1 MRIASQKNTVLF
13 ALVLLI
19 AIAVIYLANKKDP
32 DQPYAPVHAEQ
43 VKKGIAE
50 YLGKGYKGYQYYASP
65 ESCTFSLFDL
75 SDPNVVDIQD
85 APKWEGRF
93 ASGENKTEFYDEFF
107 AKASVSGVY
116 DGFSGEITSTFN
128 KSTLKNRAH
137 SFATANIAQ
146 TYYRL
151 TILDSAPL
159 KEDVAQDLMQLEPNA
174 LFDKYGTHYLKSI
187 YIGGRIGFSSFVDRS
202 KVTETFNLQA
212 TVDASYLEIVK
223 GSASAGTVA
232 KQDIEIVSRNKRIIV
247 KGGDPAKAANV
258 QDGSGE
264 PAASYNAWAESV
276 PQFMSISDIADNGMV
291 PIYDLVADADRKN
304 ELETAWQVYMEAHT
318 DDVLKEGEPKV
329 ITKSDDF
336 RLKGEDGRYFGAAP
350 YVWGESYYYPTIA
363 SSGQTLQLDSGTEA
377 LETGHNVKIKT
388 LEKFDGSW
396 VDYVYLGAFGNKHEL
411 YYWITKAYEAKTN
424 WYIERVVPASDP
436 RIRYGDTVQ
445 IRNESYDQYLAP
457 TKKGYLTTMD
467 EPYTWTMLMAE

>member
-1 MRIASQKNTVLF
+1 MPSNTRISAIII
-13 ALVLLI
+13 VLLI
-19 AIAVIYLANKKDP
+19 GIAAFYFWPKDEP
-32 DQPYAPVHAEQ
+32 TYDPVHAEQ

-93 ASGENKTEFYDEFF
+93 ASGENKTEFYEEFF

-128 KSTLKNRAH
+128 TSTLKNRAH

-151 TILDSAPL
+151 TVLDDAPL
-159 KEDVAQDLMQLEPNA
+159 KESVAQDLMQLEPNA

-187 YIGGRIGFSSFVDRS
+187 YIGGRIGFSSFADRS
-202 KVTETFNLQA
+202 KVTKTFNLQA

-223 GSASAGTVA
+223 GSASGGTVN

-264 PAASYNAWAESV
+264 PAASYNAWAASV
-276 PQFMSISDIADNGMV
+276 PGFMSISDIADNGMV
-291 PIYDLVADADRKN
+291 PIYELLDDGDRRAVLV
-304 ELETAWQVYMEAHT
+304 TAWDAYMKAHT

-329 ITKSDDF
+329 ITKTAKF
-336 RLKGEDGRYFGAAP
+336 RLKTDDGRYVGNAP
-350 YVWGESYYYPTIA
+350 YVWGEKYYYPRIKKT
-363 SSGQTLQLDSGTEA
+363 GQTLQLDSGKEA
-377 LETGHNVKIKT
+377 LETGHNVKMTTI
-388 LEKFDGSW
+388 EKFDGNW
-396 VDYVYLGAFGNKHEL
+396 ADYIYLGAFADKHEL
-411 YYWITKAYEAKTN
+411 YYWITKGYEAKTN
-424 WYIERVVPASDP
+424 WYIERVVPSSDP
-436 RIRYGDTVQ
+436 RIRYGDQVT
-445 IRNESYDQYLAP
+445 IRNGSYDKQYLTP
-457 TKKGYLTTMD
+457 TKDSYLTTVKTD
-467 EPYTWTMLMAE
+467 TPHVWTMLAIE

>member
-1 MRIASQKNTVLF
+1 MQSNAQIKPILF
-13 ALVLLI
+13 ILAVLI
-19 AIAVIYLANKKDP
+19 AVAAIYFWSKDEP
-32 DQPYAPVHAEQ
+32 PYDPVHAEQ

-75 SDPNVVDIQD
+75 TDPAVVDIQD

-128 KSTLKNRAH
+128 KSTLKNRTH

-151 TILDSAPL
+151 TVLDTAPL
-159 KEDVAQDLMQLEPNA
+159 KKEVAEDLMQLEANA

-187 YIGGRIGFSSFVDRS
+187 YIGGRIGFSSFADRS

-223 GSASAGTVA
+223 GSASAGTVN
-232 KQDIEIVSRNKRIIV
+232 KKDIEIVSRNKRIIV

-258 QDGSGE
+258 QDGLGE
-264 PAASYNAWAESV
+264 PAESYNAWAASV
-276 PQFMSISDIADNGMV
+276 PDFMSISDIADNGMV
-291 PIYDLVADADRKN
+291 PIYELVNDSDRREVLKA
-304 ELETAWQVYMEAHT
+304 AWKVYMEAHT
-318 DDVLKEGEPKV
+318 DDVLKEGEAKV
-329 ITKSDDF
+329 ITKSDSF
-336 RLKGEDGRYFGAAP
+336 RLKGEDGRYYGAAP
-350 YVWGESYYYPTIA
+350 YVRGESYYYPTIA
-363 SSGQTLQLDSGTEA
+363 NTGQILQLDSGKEA

-388 LEKFDGSW
+388 VEKFDGSW
-396 VDYVYLGAFGNKHEL
+396 ADYVYLGAFGNKHEL
-411 YYWITKAYEAKTN
+411 YYWITKGYEAKTN

-436 RIRYGDTVQ
+436 RIRYGDTVK
-445 IRNESYDQYLAP
+445 IRNQDYEQYLTP
-457 TKKGYLTTMD
+457 TPAGYLTTIGVA
-467 EPYTWTMLMAE
+467 YTWTILAK

>member
-1 MRIASQKNTVLF
+1 MQSSANSKSIILIFVI
-13 ALVLLI
+13 LI
-19 AIAVIYLANKKDP
+19 AVAAIYFWPKEDP
-32 DQPYAPVHAEQ
+32 PYDPVHAEQ

-75 SDPNVVDIQD
+75 TDPAVVDIQD

-93 ASGENKTEFYDEFF
+93 ASGENKTSFYDEFF
-107 AKASVSGVY
+107 VKASVSGVY

-128 KSTLKNRAH
+128 KSTLKNRTH

-151 TILDSAPL
+151 TVLDSAPL
-159 KEDVAQDLMQLEPNA
+159 KKEVAEDLLQLEPNA

-187 YIGGRIGFSSFVDRS
+187 YIGGRIGFSSFADRS
-202 KVTETFNLQA
+202 KVTKTFNLQA

-264 PAASYNAWAESV
+264 PAESYNAWAASV
-276 PQFMSISDIADNGMV
+276 PDFMSISDIADNGMV
-291 PIYDLVADADRKN
+291 PIYELVADSDRREVLK
-304 ELETAWQVYMEAHT
+304 TAWKTYMEAHT

-329 ITKSDDF
+329 ITKEGSF
-336 RLKGEDGRYFGAAP
+336 QLKGEDGRYFGLAP

-363 SSGQTLQLDSGTEA
+363 STGQTLQLDSGTEA

-396 VDYVYLGAFGNKHEL
+396 ADYVYLGAFGNKHEL
-411 YYWITKAYEAKTN
+411 YYWITKGYEAKTN

-436 RIRYGDTVQ
+436 RIRYGDAVQ
-445 IRNESYDQYLAP
+445 IRNESYGQYLAP
-457 TKKGYLTTMD
+457 TPKGYLSTTD
-467 EPYTWTMLMAE
+467 EPYTWTMLAK